1 MRNVTMSGRIANFG
15 KVYKAAEG
23 DKGAFCVVFLNMS
36 LDRKDEETGYT
47 ATVPVKVIAGNYWA
61 ERLNS
66 FTPGEMVYLTGKLDK
81 DSDYTNAEGELVR
94 GGLMVRV
101 EMIDNWAADSNA
113 EAGAAKP
120 AAKAAAGKPAKPGK
134 PAAAGKKMPPKPAVS
149 K

>member
-1 MRNVTMSGRIANFG
+1 MRNVQLSGRVANFG
-15 KVYKAAEG
+15 KVFKAAEG

-47 ATVPVKVIAGNYWA
+47 ATVPVKVIANGYWA

-66 FTPGEMVYLTGKLDK
+66 FASGEMVYLTGKLDK

-94 GGLMVRV
+94 GGLMVRAD
-101 EMIDNWAADSNA
+101 MIDNWAANSDTVS
-113 EAGAAKP
+113 AAS
-120 AAKAAAGKPAKPGK
+120 ATAKAAPAKPGK
-134 PAAAGKKMPPKPAVS
+134 PAKPASRKPAPPKPAVA